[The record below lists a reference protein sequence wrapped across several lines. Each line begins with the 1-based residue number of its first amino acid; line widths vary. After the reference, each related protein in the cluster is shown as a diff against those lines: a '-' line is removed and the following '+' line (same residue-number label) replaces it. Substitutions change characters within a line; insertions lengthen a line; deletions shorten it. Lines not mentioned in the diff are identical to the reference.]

1 MNIFDFALYS
11 IIKEIPQIYMNVNSI
26 PEKEIVAII
35 LYISLFFMIVSIAL
49 IVFFYFSRKKI
60 IQKELEKKDL
70 ILAHQRDQLH
80 AVLITQE
87 EERKRIAQ
95 DLHDDISSKL
105 NVVSLNS
112 YLLTSANLT
121 EAETKEITTNI
132 INLTAKALDNSRK
145 IAHNLLPPV
154 FDKFGLHAGVEEL
167 CEEFESSKSLKVF
180 YQNKIDFNENEKNK
194 HLHVFRILQ
203 ELMNNSL
210 RHGKA
215 TEISIVFDEVNG
227 INSCIYKD
235 NGIGFDS
242 KKMENQKGLGMKNI
256 DSRVSFLNGNIE
268 ISSEINKGIDVFF
281 TF

>member
-1 MNIFDFALYS
+1 MNA
-11 IIKEIPQIYMNVNSI
+11 NSI
-26 PEKEIVAII
+26 PEKELVAII

-49 IVFFYFSRKKI
+49 VIFFYFSRKKI

-70 ILAHQRDQLH
+70 ILAHQKEQLR
-80 AVLITQE
+80 AILITQE

-112 YLLTSANLT
+112 YLLTAANLT
-121 EAETKEITTNI
+121 ETETKEITDNI
-132 INLTAKALDNSRK
+132 INITAKALDNSRK

-167 CEEFESSKSLKVF
+167 CEEFESSKSVKIS
-180 YQNKIDFNENEKNK
+180 YQNKIDFDDREKDK

-215 TEISIVFDEVNG
+215 SEISIVFDKVNG
-227 INSCIYKD
+227 INNCFYHD
-235 NGIGFDS
+235 NGTGFDS
-242 KKMENQKGLGMKNI
+242 KNSENQKGLGMKNI
-256 DSRVSFLNGNIE
+256 ASRISFLNGNINVN
-268 ISSEINKGIDVFF
+268 SDINKGVEILF

>member
-1 MNIFDFALYS
+1 
-11 IIKEIPQIYMNVNSI
+11 MNVNSI
-26 PEKEIVAII
+26 PEKEVVAII
-35 LYISLFFMIVSIAL
+35 LYISLFFMIVAVAL

-70 ILAHQRDQLH
+70 VLAHQKEQLH
-80 AVLITQE
+80 AVIITQE

-112 YLLTSANLT
+112 YLLTSGNLT
-121 EAETKEITTNI
+121 ETETKEITANI
-132 INLTAKALDNSRK
+132 INITAKALDNSRK

-167 CEEFESSKSLKVF
+167 CEEFESSKSVKVT
-180 YQNKIDFNENEKNK
+180 YKNKIDFDENEKDK

-215 TEISIVFDEVNG
+215 SEISITFDCNEGVTN
-227 INSCIYKD
+227 CFYKD
-235 NGIGFDS
+235 NGVGFDS
-242 KKMENQKGLGMKNI
+242 KSPENHKGLGMKNI
-256 DSRVSFLNGNIE
+256 DSRISFLNGNMN
-268 ISSEINKGIDVFF
+268 ISSDINKGVEVFF

>member
-1 MNIFDFALYS
+1 MNTYS
-11 IIKEIPQIYMNVNSI
+11 VPDKEL
-26 PEKEIVAII
+26 VAII
-35 LYISLFFMIVSIAL
+35 LYISLFFIIVAVAL
-49 IVFFYFSRKKI
+49 IIFFYYSRKKI

-70 ILAHQRDQLH
+70 VLQYQKEQLH
-80 AVLITQE
+80 AIIITQE

-105 NVVSLNS
+105 NIVSLNS
-112 YLLTSANLT
+112 HLLTAPNLT
-121 EAETKEITTNI
+121 EAETTEITENI
-132 INLTAKALDNSRK
+132 IALTTKALDNSRK

-154 FDKFGLHAGVEEL
+154 FEKFGLNAAIEEL
-167 CEEFESSKSLKVF
+167 CEEFESSKSVKTH
-180 YQNKIDFNENEKNK
+180 YKNEIDFDDNDIDR

-215 TEISIVFDEVNG
+215 TEIWIAFTCKEG
-227 INSCIYKD
+227 INICDYED

-242 KKMENQKGLGMKNI
+242 KSDKNQKGLGMKNI
-256 DSRVSFLNGNIE
+256 DSRISFLEGTVKIT
-268 ISSEINKGIDVFF
+268 SEINNGIIVNF

>member
-121 EAETKEITTNI
+121 EAETKQITTNI

-215 TEISIVFDEVNG
+215 TEISIIFDKVNG

-242 KKMENQKGLGMKNI
+242 KKSENQKGLGMKNI
-256 DSRVSFLNGNIE
+256 DSRISFLNGNIE

>member
-1 MNIFDFALYS
+1 
-11 IIKEIPQIYMNVNSI
+11 MNVNSI
-26 PEKEIVAII
+26 PEKELVAII
-35 LYISLFFMIVSIAL
+35 LYISLFFIIVSIAL

-70 ILAHQRDQLH
+70 VLAHQKEQLH
-80 AVLITQE
+80 AVLIMQE

-121 EAETKEITTNI
+121 ETETKEITANI
-132 INLTAKALDNSRK
+132 INITAKALDNSRK

-167 CEEFESSKSLKVF
+167 CEEFESCKSVKVS
-180 YQNKIDFNENEKNK
+180 YQNKLDFDENEKDK

-215 TEISIVFDEVNG
+215 SEISIIFDKVNG
-227 INSCIYKD
+227 TNGCFYKD
-235 NGIGFDS
+235 NGLGFDS
-242 KKMENQKGLGMKNI
+242 KNSENQKGLGMKNI
-256 DSRVSFLNGNIE
+256 DSRISFLNGNIN
-268 ISSEINKGIDVFF
+268 ISSNINKGIEVFF

>member
-1 MNIFDFALYS
+1 MNA
-11 IIKEIPQIYMNVNSI
+11 NSI

-35 LYISLFFMIVSIAL
+35 LYTSLFFMIVAVVL
-49 IVFFYFSRKKI
+49 IIFFYFSRQKI
-60 IQKELEKKDL
+60 IQKELEKVDL
-70 ILAHQRDQLH
+70 ILRYQKEQLH
-80 AVLITQE
+80 AIIVTQE

-105 NVVSLNS
+105 NIVSLNS
-112 YLLTSANLT
+112 HLLTAPNLT
-121 EAETKEITTNI
+121 EAETTEITENI
-132 INLTAKALDNSRK
+132 INLTTKALDNSRK

-154 FDKFGLHAGVEEL
+154 FEKFGLNAGIEEL
-167 CEEFESSKSLKVF
+167 CEEFETSKSVKTH
-180 YQNKIDFNENEKNK
+180 YKNEIDFDDKDLDR

-215 TEISIVFDEVNG
+215 TEIWISFTNKEGVN
-227 INSCIYKD
+227 ICNYED

-242 KKMENQKGLGMKNI
+242 SNSENQKGLGMKNI
-256 DSRVSFLNGNIE
+256 DSRISFLEGTIK
-268 ISSEINKGIDVFF
+268 ITSEINNGIAVNF

>member
-1 MNIFDFALYS
+1 MDVHSL
-11 IIKEIPQIYMNVNSI
+11 

-35 LYISLFFMIVSIAL
+35 LYTSLFLVVLSVVL

-70 ILAHQRDQLH
+70 VLQYQREQLH
-80 AVLITQE
+80 AIIITQE

-105 NVVSLNS
+105 NIVSLNS
-112 YLLTSANLT
+112 HLLTAPNLT
-121 EAETKEITTNI
+121 EAETAEITENI
-132 INLTAKALDNSRK
+132 ISLTTKALDNSRK

-154 FDKFGLHAGVEEL
+154 FEKFGLNAGIEEL
-167 CEEFESSKSLKVF
+167 CEEFETSKSVKTH
-180 YQNKIDFNENEKNK
+180 YKNEIDFDEKEIDR

-215 TEISIVFDEVNG
+215 TEIWISFSNKEG
-227 INSCIYKD
+227 IATCDYED
-235 NGIGFDS
+235 NGIGFDGS
-242 KKMENQKGLGMKNI
+242 NAENQKGLGMKNI
-256 DSRVSFLNGNIE
+256 DSRISFLEGTIK
-268 ISSEINKGIDVFF
+268 ITSEINHGIAVNF